1 MRKLL
6 IKTNL
11 EPHKVTRCMA
21 EEAVVELGLEAGDLG
36 RTRTLGRLVREGNH
50 NILHIFLIFL
60 KRI

>member
-1 MRKLL
+1 
-6 IKTNL
+6 
-11 EPHKVTRCMA
+11 MA

-60 KRI
+60 KESENIHIQGRKNKFAGFV